1 MLLSRSTVARCSIE
15 ASHVFVLLL
24 YFQAGHCVL
33 AARILLTGFRC
44 FFFTLF
50 VAIVH
55 SVFCV
60 FVVCVRERYFKRF
73 QSFITTTLHWT
84 AEKLKLAKRAAI
96 TMDGKP
102 NQMHIN

>member
-24 YFQAGHCVL
+24 YFQADHCVL

-50 VAIVH
+50 VAIIN
-55 SVFCV
+55 SVCC
-60 FVVCVRERYFKRF
+60 VCVREIF
-73 QSFITTTLHWT
+73 QAFSIIYYHHFTL
-84 AEKLKLAKRAAI
+84 
-96 TMDGKP
+96 DS
-102 NQMHIN
+102 